1 MKFSFLFKKQH
12 LQLTNDNNIN
22 SCGRELQ
29 KIVENLTWDK
39 KIWLKLFKMKSIKAR
54 SANLQSMIQMG

>member
-39 KIWLKLFKMKSIKAR
+39 KI
-54 SANLQSMIQMG
+54 